1 MDMKSETYT
10 IPVLFSDRYK
20 LERTLVMLLNV
31 YGTAWGVPDNTV
43 SVIRSLRKGFEST
56 YRELTYI
63 QLFEHRTA
71 TYYVKKCIEAE
82 AHWHNLELELRKLYE
97 EYFLDNVM
105 IPDGYK
111 KLLYIRFFFEVPTD
125 EELWR
130 YRILAR
136 LETIVERFKQCLS
149 HLLLGRAGFHNS
161 KRL

>member
-43 SVIRSLRKGFEST
+43 PIIRSLRKGFEST
-56 YRELTYI
+56 YRELRYI
-63 QLFEHRTA
+63 QLFEHRTTA
-71 TYYVKKCIEAE
+71 YYVKKCIEAE
-82 AHWHNLELELRKLYE
+82 AHWYNLELELIKLYE

-111 KLLYIRFFFEVPTD
+111 KLLHIRFLFEVPTD
-125 EELWR
+125 EKLWR
-130 YRILAR
+130 SRILAR
-136 LETIVERFKQCLS
+136 LETVVERFKQYLS

-161 KRL
+161 KRI